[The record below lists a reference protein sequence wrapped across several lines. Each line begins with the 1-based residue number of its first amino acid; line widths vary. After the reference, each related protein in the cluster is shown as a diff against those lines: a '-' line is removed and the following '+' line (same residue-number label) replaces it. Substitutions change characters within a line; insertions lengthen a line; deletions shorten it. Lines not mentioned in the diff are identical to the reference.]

1 MIIACGNFFEKC
13 IHLYCLAY
21 WPSKLAIKKK
31 KKEYLLAYNHIF
43 LIILIM
49 ISNYDLKL

>member
-31 KKEYLLAYNHIF
+31 KKYLLAYNHIF

-49 ISNYDLKL
+49 IRNYDLKL